1 MIQQTIIIADKGRII
16 IPSHV
21 SMKTSEIADLFGVY
35 VQTIHSNIRL
45 ILKTGVIHPDISQ
58 GMVMTGN
65 RIVSEAYG
73 LDMITALA
81 FRIHSPNAAK
91 FRTWVIL
98 NLPKTYKLQL
108 DLVLDFNSPIG
119 LN

>member
-1 MIQQTIIIADKGRII
+1 MIQQKIIITDNGRII

-21 SMKTSEIADLFGVY
+21 SMKPSEIADLFGVY

-58 GMVMTGN
+58 DMVMTGN
-65 RIVSEAYG
+65 RIVPEAYG

-81 FRIHSPNAAK
+81 FRIHSPNAEK
-91 FRTWVIL
+91 FRIWVII
-98 NLPKTYKLQL
+98 NLGATYSPGLH
-108 DLVLDFNSPIG
+108 VYINSPIG